1 MSIIYLTILA
11 SLLAFRSF
19 VDIFSN
25 VTIIQM
31 KDGQIIL
38 NLASLLA
45 IIIIVFGLYI
55 TASNRVK
62 LFKLLTNPALRWFFL
77 VLLVFLIYSVLSIIF
92 SEYKIDSSK
101 EIIRLASIF
110 ILFISGFII
119 INSEKKLLYFI
130 SFILISAL
138 VPFVASL
145 YQIITND
152 QRYESRIYGTFFH
165 PNPFS
170 FYLLLLLALTTYLV
184 FSTNISYQHYKKLAP
199 WLLIIIALLIFF
211 TQTRSIWFASVLF
224 ILLISMFKNY
234 KVFFAVI
241 LLGCM
246 LVVFQAIFEGTTIEN
261 RISDILYNPFNSLVW
276 RLEIWQDAFNLAR
289 EKFIFGYGLNTAAVK
304 LEYLRGTEFGST
316 ELHNDY
322 LKMFFELG
330 IIGLFLYLLIF
341 VFLIR
346 TLFQPQISYDKKVVF
361 GIFISIIFLISFFDN
376 VLRVS
381 AFQYILWTSLG
392 GVMGSSLNKFEK
404 EKVPTTG

>member
-1 MSIIYLTILA
+1 MSIIYLSILA

-31 KDGQIIL
+31 KDGQVIL

-45 IIIIVFGLYI
+45 IIIIVFGVYI
-55 TASNRVK
+55 TVSNRVK

-77 VLLVFLIYSVLSIIF
+77 ALLIFLIYSALSIIF
-92 SEYKIDSSK
+92 SEYKIDSFK

-130 SFILISAL
+130 SFILINSV
-138 VPFVASL
+138 VPFVFSL

-170 FYLLLLLALTTYLV
+170 FYLFLLLALSTYLV
-184 FSTNISYQHYKKLAP
+184 FSNDISYQHYKKTVP

-224 ILLISMFKNY
+224 ILLINMFKNY
-234 KVFFAVI
+234 KVFFAAI

-246 LVVFQAIFEGTTIEN
+246 LIVFQAIFEGTTIEN
-261 RISDILYNPFNSLVW
+261 RIYDILYNPFNSLVW
-276 RLEIWQDAFNLAR
+276 RLEMWQDAFNLAR
-289 EKFIFGYGLNTAAVK
+289 EKFMFGYGLNTAAPK

-330 IIGLFLYLLIF
+330 TVGLLLYFLIF
-341 VFLIR
+341 ILLIR
-346 TLFQPQISYDKKVVF
+346 TLLQPKVSSNKKIVF
-361 GIFISIIFLISFFDN
+361 GMFIAIILLVSFFDN
-376 VLRVS
+376 VIRVT
-381 AFQYILWTSLG
+381 AFQYLLWTTLG
-392 GVMGSSLNKFEK
+392 GIIGSSLNKSEK